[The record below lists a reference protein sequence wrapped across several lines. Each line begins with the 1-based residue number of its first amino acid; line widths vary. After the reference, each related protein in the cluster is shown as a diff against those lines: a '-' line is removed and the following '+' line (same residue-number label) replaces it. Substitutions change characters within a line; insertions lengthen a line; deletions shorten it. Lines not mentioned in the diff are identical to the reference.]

1 MSEKLKVL
9 EAMDVYLPDV
19 DGVINCMH
27 NYCLNLYERTDLTVM
42 VPKNKKGYKDVQPY
56 EITRCKSIFVPIIND
71 YYGQPVRDGAF
82 RKKIMSKDY
91 DIIHVHSPFNMAKF
105 ALKVAK
111 KKNIPAVTTFHSN
124 MYLIFK
130 DVVKL
135 PFIAKML
142 AHHLGRRY
150 NKFDEVFVCS
160 PPVEEQLRFTGY
172 KGKVTYLPFGTDFK
186 RCDCVD
192 EYRSLAEKKFN
203 ISPEERVFIYVGRVM
218 KLKRID
224 FILRSLKKV
233 KERGFDFR
241 FYVVGKGAELNK
253 LKKYAAKLGFTE
265 REVIFT
271 GFLPR
276 EDFPLI
282 FSRADLLLFPS
293 VYDNFGLV
301 KVEGAAYQTPG
312 LFIKGTCA
320 GYGIT
325 DGVDGFL
332 SENDEES
339 FAEKILAAARDGEK
353 LRLAGK
359 AAAESQYISW
369 KTCTD
374 RLLER
379 LTEIV
384 KERKEKGAEKVK

>member
-111 KKNIPAVTTFHSN
+111 KKSIPAVTTFHSN

-186 RCDCVD
+186 RCDRVE

-233 KERGFDFR
+233 KERGFVFR

>member
-135 PFIAKML
+135 PFIAKRL

-233 KERGFDFR
+233 KERGFAFR

>member
-42 VPKNKKGYKDVQPY
+42 VPKHKKGYKDVQPY

-186 RCDCVD
+186 RCDRVD

-233 KERGFDFR
+233 KERGFAFR

-325 DGVDGFL
+325 DGEDGFL

-384 KERKEKGAEKVK
+384 KESKEKGAEKVK

>member
-186 RCDCVD
+186 RCDRVD
-192 EYRSLAEKKFN
+192 EYRGLAEKKFN

-233 KERGFDFR
+233 KERGFAFR

-339 FAEKILAAARDGEK
+339 FAEKIIAAARDGEK